1 MNVFQLIPYYEC
13 VLVNPLLEEDN
24 DSENEEMKGSSWID
38 DKDLSKGTVGSLE
51 PEEENFWE
59 KFILKY
65 LKPLDND
72 KSRETMVKT
81 FLSVN
86 FFRNYLFHD

>member
-1 MNVFQLIPYYEC
+1 
-13 VLVNPLLEEDN
+13 
-24 DSENEEMKGSSWID
+24 MKGSSWID

-86 FFRNYLFHD
+86 FFRNYLNFMIDLVFFLVEFTDAGRPKKA